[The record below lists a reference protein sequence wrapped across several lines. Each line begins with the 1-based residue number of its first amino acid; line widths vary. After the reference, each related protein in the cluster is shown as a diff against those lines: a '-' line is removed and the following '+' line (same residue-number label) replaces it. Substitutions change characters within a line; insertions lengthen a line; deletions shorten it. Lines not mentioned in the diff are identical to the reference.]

1 MEANYVNNS
10 EFCRLL
16 IMQSLIT
23 YQVLTSLVYTK
34 VRKIY
39 VFRENTILMEKY
51 NKEVRVNS
59 SKIFRKNIFG
69 YYKKQW
75 NMATENH

>member
-23 YQVLTSLVYTK
+23 YQVLTSSVYTK

-39 VFRENTILMEKY
+39 VFRENAILMEKY

>member
-1 MEANYVNNS
+1 
-10 EFCRLL
+10 
-16 IMQSLIT
+16 MQSLIT